1 MMDYE
6 NCISLEKLIID
17 HEIARMAYRLID
29 GVTQRDEPMA
39 LGLFADI
46 LRGEEFM
53 SLMHTVHWVRTEHWY
68 PKIIDRGGAEE
79 WIDAGKPTLADR
91 AATER
96 KRLLEEGAEPILAP
110 GLLSE
115 LRAIMRSHASAYG
128 MDKLP
133 EES

>member
-53 SLMHTVHWVRTEHWY
+53 SLMHTVQWVRTEHWY
-68 PKIIDRGGAEE
+68 PKIIDRGRAEE

-96 KRLLEEGAEPILAP
+96 KRLLEESAESILSP

-133 EES
+133 